1 MSVPPTAAHRVPRHP
16 RAWWVAL
23 LLAHAAVV
31 AAWWR
36 YGWHVGLP
44 ALMAVHLLVVW
55 GTLRPAS
62 RLFGP
67 ALTRLDTDE
76 RVLWLTIDDGP
87 CEETPAVLDLLDAH
101 GAKATFFLVGA
112 SARRR
117 PDLVREIVRR
127 GHGIGNHS
135 DSHPTHRFW
144 ALGPGAMRREIESAQ
159 ASLAE
164 IAGVAPVWF
173 RAVVGMANPFV
184 AASLHRLGL
193 ARVAWSARG
202 FDGRVADPQRVL
214 RRVERQLAPGAIV
227 LAHEGAS
234 HGHNLETLALM
245 LQRFDALG
253 YRCVLPVPVPVPPRE
268 ADVAV
273 AETRLA
279 D

>member
-1 MSVPPTAAHRVPRHP
+1 MTLLAHTPPRRPHVPVIAFLVLHAV
-16 RAWWVAL
+16 VAL
-23 LLAHAAVV
+23 L
-31 AAWWR
+31 WWR
-36 YGWHVGLP
+36 LGWTVGLP
-44 ALMAVHLLVVW
+44 ALLLVHVAFLW

-62 RLFGP
+62 PLFSP
-67 ALTRLDTDE
+67 VLTRLDTDE

-87 CEETPAVLDLLDAH
+87 SAETPAVLDLLDAH

-112 SARRR
+112 RARRH
-117 PDLVREIVRR
+117 PDHVREIVRR
-127 GHGIGNHS
+127 GHGVGNHS

-144 ALGPGAMRREIESAQ
+144 ALGPWAMRREIERAQ
-159 ASLAE
+159 ASLTE

-184 AASLHRLGL
+184 AASLHGLGL

-234 HGHNLETLALM
+234 HGHNLETLALL

-253 YRCVLPVPVPVPPRE
+253 YRCVLPVPVSPRE
-268 ADVAV
+268 AARPVTPTPPAG
-273 AETRLA
+273 
-279 D
+279 

>member
-1 MSVPPTAAHRVPRHP
+1 MNLPIV
-16 RAWWVAL
+16 WWVAL

-67 ALTRLDTDE
+67 ALTRLDPDE

-144 ALGPGAMRREIESAQ
+144 ALGPGAMRR
-159 ASLAE
+159 
-164 IAGVAPVWF
+164 
-173 RAVVGMANPFV
+173 
-184 AASLHRLGL
+184 AA
-193 ARVAWSARG
+193 
-202 FDGRVADPQRVL
+202 
-214 RRVERQLAPGAIV
+214 
-227 LAHEGAS
+227 
-234 HGHNLETLALM
+234 
-245 LQRFDALG
+245 
-253 YRCVLPVPVPVPPRE
+253 
-268 ADVAV
+268 
-273 AETRLA
+273 
-279 D
+279 

>member
-16 RAWWVAL
+16 NAWWIVL
-23 LLAHAAVV
+23 LLAHVAAA

-36 YGWHVGLP
+36 YGWHAGLP
-44 ALMAVHLLVVW
+44 ALMGVHLLVVW

-62 RLFGP
+62 PLFGP

-87 CEETPAVLDLLDAH
+87 SAETPAILDLLDVH
-101 GAKATFFLVGA
+101 GARATFFVVGA
-112 SARRR
+112 NARRH

-135 DSHPTHRFW
+135 DSHPAHRFW
-144 ALGPGAMRREIESAQ
+144 ALGPRAMRREIERAQ
-159 ASLAE
+159 ASLTE

-184 AASLHRLGL
+184 AAPLRRLGL

-202 FDGRVADPQRVL
+202 FDGRVADPRRVL
-214 RRVERQLAPGAIV
+214 RRIERQLAPGAIV
-227 LAHEGAS
+227 LAHEGAR
-234 HGHNLETLALM
+234 HGANVQTLALM
-245 LQRFDALG
+245 LRRFDELG
-253 YRCVLPVPVPVPPRE
+253 YRCVLPVPVPARE
-268 ADVAV
+268 ADAPT
-273 AETRLA
+273 ASARLA